1 MKETTKDA
9 LERRVKE
16 LEGIIAR
23 KGVGADYVQR
33 ARRIQRDINI
43 ALMLG
48 AATAVIG
55 VAAWALLR
63 SGDEDE

>member
-1 MKETTKDA
+1 MKESTKDA
-9 LERRVKE
+9 LERRVKA

-48 AATAVIG
+48 AATAAIG

-63 SGDEDE
+63 SGKDK

>member
-1 MKETTKDA
+1 MENKTRDA

-23 KGVGADYVQR
+23 KGVGSDYMQK
-33 ARRIQRDINI
+33 ARRVQRDINI

-48 AATAVIG
+48 AATTIVG
-55 VAAWALLR
+55 VAAWALLS
-63 SGDEDE
+63 SGDE

>member
-23 KGVGADYVQR
+23 KGVGAGYVQR

-48 AATAVIG
+48 AATATIG
-55 VAAWALLR
+55 LAAWALLR
-63 SGDEDE
+63 SGED

>member
-23 KGVGADYVQR
+23 KGVGAEYVQR

-48 AATAVIG
+48 AATAAIG
-55 VAAWALLR
+55 VAAWVLFR
-63 SGDEDE
+63 SGDD